1 MAQIEFLTEMG
12 NGPGGA
18 ACLLAGRCG
27 PTIDR
32 PHRAAAIPTPDHQ
45 ISVCLAELNQKL
57 SEAAPAIKRSCIALA
72 PWIFTPSIRSSCV

>member
-32 PHRAAAIPTPDHQ
+32 PNRAAEIPTLDQ
-45 ISVCLAELNQKL
+45 ISVCLAEFNQKL